1 MDTTLLI
8 QCSHLVLRKDIV
20 LFLMIF
26 LHIIDDFCLQGI
38 MASMKQKSWWQKDPV
53 GSQPKYENDYIA
65 ALFAHS
71 FSWSFMIMIPVL
83 IWGQWEWP
91 ILIANMLTHAVIDNA
106 KANKFQINLIQ
117 DQTYHLI
124 QIIAT

>member
-1 MDTTLLI
+1 MR
-8 QCSHLVLRKDIV
+8 SDIV

-53 GSQPKYENDYIA
+53 GSQPKYKHDYIA

-71 FSWSFMIMIPVL
+71 FSWSFMIMLPVML
-83 IWGQWEWP
+83 WGQWEWP
-91 ILIANMLTHAVIDNA
+91 ILLANMFTHAAIDDA
-106 KANKFQINLIQ
+106 KANKMQINLIQ
-117 DQTYHLI
+117 DQICHLI
-124 QIIAT
+124 QILMTWLVFVVI

>member
-1 MDTTLLI
+1 MR
-8 QCSHLVLRKDIV
+8 SDIV

-38 MASMKQKSWWQKDPV
+38 MASMKQKSWWQKDSV
-53 GSQPKYENDYIA
+53 GSQPKYKHDYIA

-124 QIIAT
+124 QIIATWLIFVVI

>member
-1 MDTTLLI
+1 MR
-8 QCSHLVLRKDIV
+8 SDIV
-20 LFLMIF
+20 LFSMIF
-26 LHIIDDFCLQGI
+26 FHILDDFCLQGI

-53 GSQPKYENDYIA
+53 GSRPKYKNDYIA

-71 FSWSFMIMIPVL
+71 FSWAFMIMIPVM
-83 IWGQWEWP
+83 ICGQWEWP

-124 QIIAT
+124 QIIATWLIFVVL

>member
-1 MDTTLLI
+1 MR
-8 QCSHLVLRKDIV
+8 SDIV

-38 MASMKQKSWWQKDPV
+38 MASMKQKSWWQEHPV
-53 GSQPKYENDYIA
+53 GSNPKYKNDYLA
-65 ALFAHS
+65 ALVAHS
-71 FSWSFMIMIPVL
+71 FSWAFMIMIPVM

-91 ILIANMLTHAVIDNA
+91 ILLANMFTHAVIDNA

-124 QIIAT
+124 QIVVTWLIFVVL